1 LAELKSQR
9 MEVLTNMESQSRLQY
24 ELKKSLAAEDYKQS
38 ALIRDK
44 IAAKN
49 LKS

>member
-1 LAELKSQR
+1 MK
-9 MEVLTNMESQSRLQY
+9 SQSRLQY
-24 ELKKSLAAEDYKQS
+24 ELKKSLAAENYKQL
-38 ALIRDK
+38 AIIRAK